1 MPSLLLTS
9 DNASR
14 LTCLRQFGPR
24 LTAPGFRGQS
34 LAFDAQGRHLASMG
48 RGAEGMLQW
57 WELPGDSPR
66 ACASHPV
73 TRGTDVGF
81 LAGGDL
87 LVSLTLQG
95 VLQSWST
102 VDGTLRHE
110 LRLDA
115 VGPEIGVALQGDVV
129 LVTSPQGHAFLWDA
143 RRGERVRELENAS
156 TPLQGCALSPDGRLA
171 VAGTREPGNLP
182 GVLRF
187 WETHTGAVLPAF
199 DLDAHSIKALAFE
212 PSGERLAVAT
222 SENQIHLIETATR
235 TRLRTLESPPVGTHG
250 LSFSPDGSLLAV
262 ACAMAAFVLLRTRD
276 GQQVFSHSDS
286 NDMQASSALFS
297 PDGRTLVW
305 GQGDGTVG
313 VWGVAPEHSVT
324 P

>member
-1 MPSLLLTS
+1 MPSFTLTS

-14 LTCLRQFGPR
+14 LMRLRQFGPR
-24 LTAPGFRGQS
+24 LTVPGFRGQS

-48 RGAEGMLQW
+48 RGAEGTLQW
-57 WELPGDSPR
+57 WELRDDSPR
-66 ACASHPV
+66 VLAHQV
-73 TRGTDVGF
+73 MQRGTHAGF

-95 VLQSWST
+95 ALQSWST

-110 LRLDA
+110 LRLNA
-115 VGPEIGVALQGDVV
+115 IGLELGMALQGDLV
-129 LVTSPQGHAFLWDA
+129 LVTSPQGHAFLWNA
-143 RRGERVRELENAS
+143 RRGARVRELENTS
-156 TPLQGCALSPDGRLA
+156 KPLQCCALSPDGRLA
-171 VAGTREPGNLP
+171 VAGTREPGSLP

-187 WETHTGAVLPAF
+187 WETTTGAALPTLDF
-199 DLDAHSIKALAFE
+199 DAHSVKAMAFE
-212 PSGERLAVAT
+212 PSGQRLAVAT
-222 SENQIHLIETATR
+222 SENQIHLIEVATR
-235 TRLRTLESPPVGTHG
+235 KRLRTLEGPSVGTHE

-262 ACAMAAFVLLRTRD
+262 ACAMAAFVVLRTED
-276 GQQVFSHSDS
+276 GKKLFSHWDN

-313 VWGVAPEHSVT
+313 VWGMAPAHSVT

>member
-1 MPSLLLTS
+1 MTSPTLTS

-14 LTCLRQFGPR
+14 LMRLRQFGPR

-48 RGAEGMLQW
+48 RGAEGTLQW
-57 WELPGDSPR
+57 WELRDDHPR
-66 ACASHPV
+66 ACANHSV

-95 VLQSWST
+95 VLQAWST
-102 VDGTLRHE
+102 ADGTLRHE

-115 VGPEIGVALQGDVV
+115 IGLELGVALQGDLV
-129 LVTSPQGHAFLWDA
+129 LVTSPRGHALLWDA
-143 RRGERVRELENAS
+143 RRGERVLELENAS
-156 TPLQGCALSPDGRLA
+156 TPLQCCALSPDGRLA

-182 GVLRF
+182 GMLRF
-187 WETHTGAVLPAF
+187 WETRTGAALPAI
-199 DLDAHSIKALAFE
+199 DLDAHSVKAMAFE

-222 SENQIHLIETATR
+222 SENQIHLIEASSR
-235 TRLRTLESPPVGTHG
+235 KRLRTLESPPVGTHG

-262 ACAMAAFVLLRTRD
+262 ACAMAAFVVLRTRD
-276 GQQVFSHSDS
+276 GQQLFSHSDT